1 MIRNAAIS
9 LLYELTTTYNE
20 LLTDTTQINLH
31 LIDGETRVII
41 RSWLDFEQKNAL
53 LAFLSKKGLK
63 VVDAS
68 SDSGAFEC
76 VLIIS

>member
-31 LIDGETRVII
+31 LIDGDTRVII
-41 RSWLDFEQKNAL
+41 RSRLDFEQKNAL
-53 LAFLSKKGLK
+53 LAVLSKKGLK
-63 VVDAS
+63 VVDT
-68 SDSGAFEC
+68 SDSDTFESI
-76 VLIIS
+76 LIIY

>member
-41 RSWLDFEQKNAL
+41 RSRLDFEQKNAL
-53 LAFLSKKGLK
+53 LAVLSKKGLK
-63 VVDAS
+63 VVDT
-68 SDSGAFEC
+68 SDSDTFES
-76 VLIIS
+76 VLIIY

>member
-41 RSWLDFEQKNAL
+41 RSRLDFEQKNAL
-53 LAFLSKKGLK
+53 LAILSKKGLK
-63 VVDAS
+63 VVDT
-68 SDSGAFEC
+68 SDSNTFES
-76 VLIIS
+76 VLIIY